1 MLKLSQATRE
11 RASSASA
18 PASTF
23 ASSFAFL
30 VVLLSLTLAAAP
42 AGAQT
47 TTGIGVRAQGM
58 GGAFTAVADD
68 ASAWWWNPAGLA
80 GGPFFNTVLEFD
92 RPDTSTDDSVRGIS
106 VAYPALGA
114 TYYRFPLRQIRLST
128 STESSASIRQDD
140 EAALRVYGATVGQSF
155 GNHFVLG
162 TTLKLLHA
170 DDVATNLSFDLG
182 GMVAFGLARF
192 GVVVRDVA
200 EPSFRNEAG
209 DREFTLQRG
218 ARAGFALSSG
228 RRGVIGSATLSV
240 DADLTTTHDPLR
252 GDERVI
258 AVGAE
263 VWSQRSRI
271 GIRGGIN
278 SNRAV
283 DQGVQVSGG
292 LSFAVRSGT
301 FGEAF
306 ISGGGDDVRHGW
318 GLGLRVTF

>member
-1 MLKLSQATRE
+1 MLTLSQATRA

-18 PASTF
+18 ASAF
-23 ASSFAFL
+23 VSASASF
-30 VVLLSLTLAAAP
+30 VVLLSLALVAP
-42 AGAQT
+42 AASAQT
-47 TTGIGVRAQGM
+47 TSGVGVRAQGM

-80 GGPFFNTVLEFD
+80 GGPFFNALLEFD
-92 RPDTSTDDSVRGIS
+92 RPDTSTDDSVRGFS

-128 STESSASIRQDD
+128 STETSASIRQDD

-170 DDVATNLSFDLG
+170 DDVATNLTFDIG
-182 GMVAFGLARF
+182 AMAAFGSARF
-192 GVVVRDVA
+192 GVVVRDVT
-200 EPSFRNEAG
+200 EPDFRSDTG
-209 DREFTLQRG
+209 DREFKLQRG

-228 RRGVIGSATLSV
+228 RRGVVGSATLSV
-240 DADLTTTHDPLR
+240 DADLVTTHDPLR

-258 AVGAE
+258 AVGTE
-263 VWSQRSRI
+263 VWSTKSRI
-271 GIRGGIN
+271 GIRGGLS

-283 DQGVQVSGG
+283 DQGLQVSGG
-292 LSFAVRSGT
+292 LSFAIRSGT

-306 ISGGGDDVRHGW
+306 ISGGGDEVRHGW
-318 GLGLRVTF
+318 GVGLR

>member
-1 MLKLSQATRE
+1 MLTLSQATRA

-18 PASTF
+18 ASAF
-23 ASSFAFL
+23 VSASASF
-30 VVLLSLTLAAAP
+30 VVLLSLALVAP
-42 AGAQT
+42 AASAQT
-47 TTGIGVRAQGM
+47 TSGVGVRAQGM

-80 GGPFFNTVLEFD
+80 GGPFFNALLEFD
-92 RPDTSTDDSVRGIS
+92 RPDTSTDDSVRGFS

-128 STESSASIRQDD
+128 STETSASIRQDD

-170 DDVATNLSFDLG
+170 DDVATNLTFDIG
-182 GMVAFGLARF
+182 AMAAFGSARF
-192 GVVVRDVA
+192 GVVVRDVT
-200 EPSFRNEAG
+200 EPDFRSDTG
-209 DREFTLQRG
+209 DREFKLQRG

-228 RRGVIGSATLSV
+228 RRGVVGSATLSV
-240 DADLTTTHDPLR
+240 DADLVTTHDPLR

-258 AVGAE
+258 AVGTE
-263 VWSQRSRI
+263 VWSTKSRI
-271 GIRGGIN
+271 GIRGGLS

-283 DQGVQVSGG
+283 DQGLQVSGG
-292 LSFAVRSGT
+292 LSFAIRSGT

-306 ISGGGDDVRHGW
+306 ISGGSDEVRHGW
-318 GLGLRVTF
+318 GVGLRVTF

>member
-1 MLKLSQATRE
+1 MLTLSQATRA

-18 PASTF
+18 ASAF
-23 ASSFAFL
+23 VSASASF
-30 VVLLSLTLAAAP
+30 VVLLSLALVAP
-42 AGAQT
+42 AASAQT
-47 TTGIGVRAQGM
+47 TSGVGVRAQGM

-80 GGPFFNTVLEFD
+80 GGPFFNALLEFD
-92 RPDTSTDDSVRGIS
+92 RPDTSTDDSVRGFS

-128 STESSASIRQDD
+128 STETSASIRQDD

-170 DDVATNLSFDLG
+170 DDVATNLTFDIG
-182 GMVAFGLARF
+182 AMAAFGSARF
-192 GVVVRDVA
+192 GVVVRDVT
-200 EPSFRNEAG
+200 EPDFRSDTG
-209 DREFTLQRG
+209 DREFKLQRG

-228 RRGVIGSATLSV
+228 RRGVVGSATLSV
-240 DADLTTTHDPLR
+240 DADLVTTHDPLR

-258 AVGAE
+258 AVGTE
-263 VWSQRSRI
+263 VWSTKSRI
-271 GIRGGIN
+271 GIRGGLS

-283 DQGVQVSGG
+283 DQGLQVSGG
-292 LSFAVRSGT
+292 LSFAIRSGT

-306 ISGGGDDVRHGW
+306 ISGGGDEVRHGW
-318 GLGLRVTF
+318 GVGLRVTF